1 MISLARPAAVLAL
14 GTGGGGAGIPKYADA
29 PWAEGREDSPYIS
42 CTFRVASLCRFVKS
56 NQVDDSVKNDAAK
69 GGVGCL
75 PNFPPL
81 ADVKP
86 AR

>member
-1 MISLARPAAVLAL
+1 MRLKVAFVTAAVLTL

-29 PWAEGREDSPYIS
+29 PWAEGREDFPVH
-42 CTFRVASLCRFVKS
+42 FALCRFVKS
-56 NQVDDSVKNDAAK
+56 NQVNDSVKNDAAK

-86 AR
+86 VR